1 MNECILKNVLDTHN
15 RIIFKSKTT
24 EIALFVMM
32 WTEKES
38 ILLSEM
44 RQEQKCSTADCYPF
58 VETRR
63 LLHRSRK

>member
-44 RQEQKCSTADCYPF
+44 SWVQEDKIRTIHSFFY
-58 VETRR
+58 VEA
-63 LLHRSRK
+63 KNKAWK